1 MIKLNKQI
9 IKKQKGAVKYFDFT
23 APFST
28 DFQIKGSFPCR
39 SLKRTG
45 RIFHRIFLRFR

>member
-1 MIKLNKQI
+1 MIKLNTQI
-9 IKKQKGAVKYFDFT
+9 IKKQKDSVKYFNFT
-23 APFST
+23 ESFST
-28 DFQIKGSFPCR
+28 GFKIKVSFPCR